1 MQLSSPSPVRA
12 TTLLIMTLVS
22 LCGCDRKTSDRDLVF
37 VDPFQAV
44 EALNKPASGFSKR
57 VQGVFVDG
65 RSPAEF
71 AAGHIAGAINLPFP
85 SMTSEAS
92 LVLAPYNAFVV
103 YGTDYQDIIAVAAS
117 KRLMELGFDNVSTLS
132 GGLKAWQTAGNPVET
147 GVPAPAA
154 APQQ

>member
-1 MQLSSPSPVRA
+1 MQLSRPSPVRA
-12 TTLLIMTLVS
+12 TTLLILTMVS
-22 LCGCDRKTSDRDLVF
+22 LWGCDRKTSDRDLVY

-71 AAGHIAGAINLPFP
+71 AAGHIAGAINLPVP

-92 LVLAPYNAFVV
+92 LVLAP
-103 YGTDYQDIIAVAAS
+103 
-117 KRLMELGFDNVSTLS
+117 
-132 GGLKAWQTAGNPVET
+132 
-147 GVPAPAA
+147 
-154 APQQ
+154 